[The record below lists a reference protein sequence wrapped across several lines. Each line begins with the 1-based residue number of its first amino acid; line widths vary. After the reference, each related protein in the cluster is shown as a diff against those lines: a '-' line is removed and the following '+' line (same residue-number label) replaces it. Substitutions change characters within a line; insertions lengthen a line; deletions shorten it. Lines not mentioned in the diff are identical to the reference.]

1 MFESAK
7 NQKISQNIVDQI
19 RKVIFDGTLKPGDK
33 LPSDSE
39 LMDSFGV
46 SKGSLREALRSL
58 EVLGLLEI
66 RKGALGGLS

>member
-46 SKGSLREALRSL
+46 SPAMSG
-58 EVLGLLEI
+58 
-66 RKGALGGLS
+66 